1 MYSRG
6 DSLRFL
12 DVDVNFIASCLRHR
26 ARLWSE
32 EASPANRKHATQ
44 TNGLASQFFWRRGI
58 ALEKALLG
66 RGRHVPVAKSL
77 ETAAC
82 HRTIQRELFRRH

>member
-1 MYSRG
+1 MCIYSRG

-26 ARLWSE
+26 ARLRSE

-44 TNGLASQFFWRRGI
+44 TNGLASQFF
-58 ALEKALLG
+58 
-66 RGRHVPVAKSL
+66 
-77 ETAAC
+77 
-82 HRTIQRELFRRH
+82 